1 MTDEDDL
8 SWRKVGRAKLDR
20 PSSRPTL
27 RKQPPPAAASR
38 PISVA
43 ERVRI
48 AQRLPQAVVKVLSYR
63 RGRDAVARTA
73 AYVIKKAGG
82 DFVVEGDI
90 AVAGDAA
97 RAALVR
103 DWERD
108 FTTRKNGRD
117 VMHVEMSAP
126 PGSDRDRLFAA
137 ARAFAAATFGPNH
150 QYALAEHRDTEHP
163 HCHLLVKLR
172 GHDGCA
178 LDPRK
183 RDLETWRRSFA
194 EAARAE
200 GLMLDAS
207 PRAVRGVA
215 RRGVSRAVL
224 EARRRG
230 KVVARQPHEPYVR
243 AQAAR
248 HAEERDAFRIAA
260 LRLARTAEGAASVE
274 ERARLKAM
282 AVELARFAH
291 EFPALAQP
299 AISRDASSVTQP
311 ARTAAQD
318 TVLER

>member
-1 MTDEDDL
+1 MTDDDDL
-8 SWRKVGRAKLDR
+8 SWRKVGRAKPDR
-20 PSSRPTL
+20 PSSRPIP
-27 RKQPPPAAASR
+27 RKQPPPAAATC

-63 RGRDAVARTA
+63 RGHDAVARTA

-82 DFVVEGDI
+82 EFVVEGDI

-97 RAALVR
+97 RGALVR

-108 FTTRKNGRD
+108 FSTRKNGRD
-117 VMHVEMSAP
+117 VMHMEMSAP

-150 QYALAEHRDTEHP
+150 QYALAEHRDTKHP

-172 GHDGCA
+172 GHDGRA

-183 RDLETWRRSFA
+183 RDLETWRKGFA

-224 EARRRG
+224 EAQRRG
-230 KVVARQPHEPYVR
+230 KVPARQPHEPYVR

-260 LRLARTAEGAASVE
+260 LRLARTADGAASAD

-282 AVELARFAH
+282 AGDLARFAQ
-291 EFPALAQP
+291 EFPAHALP
-299 AISRDASSVTQP
+299 AASQGASTAAPP
-311 ARTAAQD
+311 ARAQTPD
-318 TVLER
+318 AGLER